1 VYTSFFGN
9 LKQIPAGLRPVG
21 IARGKPKFFTG
32 PSELRLAPSW
42 AMLKMTRPDYDARFA
57 ALLVA
62 LDPRE
67 LYESLGEDAVLLCWE
82 KPGEGCH
89 RRLVAEWFEVSLG
102 VVVPELGVP
111 RELTPAYRDTPWK
124 EKASSKPPAP
134 PHGGHTAGTLFEYL
148 DTARQK
154 RPR

>member
-1 VYTSFFGN
+1 VYTSYFGN
-9 LKQIPAGLRPVG
+9 LTKIPAGLRPLG

-42 AMLKMTRPDYDARFA
+42 AMLKMTRPEYDARFA
-57 ALLVA
+57 ALLA
-62 LDPRE
+62 GLEPRE
-67 LYESLGEDAVLLCWE
+67 LYDALGEDAVLLCWE

-89 RRLVAEWFEVSLG
+89 RRLVAEWFEASLA

-111 RELTPAYRDTPWK
+111 REQTPTYRDTPWK
-124 EKASSKPPAP
+124 EKAASKPPAP
-134 PHGGHTAGTLFEYL
+134 PDGSLAAGPLFEYL
-148 DTARQK
+148 DSPRRK